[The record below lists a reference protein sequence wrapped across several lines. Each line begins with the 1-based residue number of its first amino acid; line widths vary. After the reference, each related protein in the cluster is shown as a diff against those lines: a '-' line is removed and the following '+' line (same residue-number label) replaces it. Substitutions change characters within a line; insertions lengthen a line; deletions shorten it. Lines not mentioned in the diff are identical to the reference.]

1 MAVVFYMPEAGA
13 DDSASSGGHGSAGSG
28 SAASST
34 SQSPNTTTSA
44 TQTPMQSPLL
54 TSPHIVMALCEAVY
68 QSWNTQRM
76 LIKHHICVQC
86 RGIEKCMSQ
95 RNSELLPYTPAFQ
108 YPPPASPCCHVH
120 SPSPFTTGSVGG
132 GGGGGGEVFF
142 PHNRSTP
149 RTPRTSVSFAAGE
162 ETTFFRHHNV
172 SGGCSSSAPHL
183 QPPQSAPPM
192 PPSSHAGAHSQTAP
206 QQYQQYSYPHYQYTP
221 PPTPLTANASTSTS
235 TCTGTGNMFGSTEAT
250 THQRTCVASTSTSTP
265 SCSSKGHARLHR
277 SFSDAQKRSRRTST
291 ANDDERECHS
301 EHETSWDEFDD
312 RYENFTA
319 GRERLQEFNGRIP
332 PRKKKKDVPKSKSEK
347 KQFKSFIW
355 PTVVTVIVVAMGCG
369 FLVAR

>member
-68 QSWNTQRM
+68 QSWN
-76 LIKHHICVQC
+76 
-86 RGIEKCMSQ
+86 
-95 RNSELLPYTPAFQ
+95 NTPAFQ

>member
-13 DDSASSGGHGSAGSG
+13 DDSASSSSGSHGSGGSG

-44 TQTPMQSPLL
+44 TQTPMQSPLMA
-54 TSPHIVMALCEAVY
+54 SPHIVMALCEAVY
-68 QSWNTQRM
+68 QSLN
-76 LIKHHICVQC
+76 
-86 RGIEKCMSQ
+86 
-95 RNSELLPYTPAFQ
+95 NTPAFQ

-120 SPSPFTTGSVGG
+120 SPSPYTAS
-132 GGGGGGEVFF
+132 GGGGEVFF
-142 PHNRSTP
+142 PPSRSTP

-162 ETTFFRHHNV
+162 ENTFFRQHNI
-172 SGGCSSSAPHL
+172 SGGYSNTQHL
-183 QPPQSAPPM
+183 QQPPQSAPPM
-192 PPSSHAGAHSQTAP
+192 PPSSHTSAHSQTTP

-221 PPTPLTANASTSTS
+221 PPTPLTANAST
-235 TCTGTGNMFGSTEAT
+235 CTGNVFGSTEAT
-250 THQRTCVASTSTSTP
+250 THQRTCVASTSTSTQ
-265 SCSSKGHARLHR
+265 SCMAKGHARLHR

-291 ANDDERECHS
+291 TNDDERECHS

-312 RYENFTA
+312 RYDNFTA

-347 KQFKSFIW
+347 KQFKAFIW